1 MPIVLPKRIAF
12 RRVPFRKAIVVMALG
27 WQSREVCAKDPMPNN
42 AGLYCLVNLFD
53 GYLYLFDHVLR

>member
-1 MPIVLPKRIAF
+1 
-12 RRVPFRKAIVVMALG
+12 MALG